1 MLHALE
7 KKIFLSDSY
16 KINQK
21 NVVFFFFL
29 RNLSFGKVV
38 NVILKSSV
46 TFLSSTALFLH
57 AVLLTNVHT
66 KIYALILIEAVLI

>member
-21 NVVFFFFL
+21 NVVVFL